1 MKLLD
6 NRQMCF
12 FPLKAYNDLFFIIL
26 RPRVKKDEET
36 ISVPSY
42 VQCIVQCTLPPT
54 IPGVFYFKWKRENI
68 IIKHLFYRILGT

>member
-42 VQCIVQCTLPPT
+42 VQCIVHSPQQYQEFSTLSGNEKT
-54 IPGVFYFKWKRENI
+54 
-68 IIKHLFYRILGT
+68 

>member
-26 RPRVKKDEET
+26 RPRVKYSKMKKQFLCQAMY
-36 ISVPSY
+36 SVLFTPPNNTRSFLLY
-42 VQCIVQCTLPPT
+42 VE
-54 IPGVFYFKWKRENI
+54 KR
-68 IIKHLFYRILGT
+68 KHNY